1 MKFEDLNCK
10 IEVSASVNPSED
22 PEKVKKAI
30 SNILSISNI
39 KTGDF
44 YIMAETND
52 FQLMEKIYESV
63 HSSRAQKVLQRQLKK
78 HMNNNSTWFF
88 LNKQAA
94 FVGKVVLCESEDE
107 SPLGPLKI
115 TLSSSNI
122 NKIIDNLILR
132 N

>member
-39 KTGDF
+39 QTGDF

-52 FQLMEKIYESV
+52 FQLMEKIYESI
-63 HSSRAQKVLQRQLKK
+63 HSSRSQKVLQKQLER
-78 HMNNNSTWFF
+78 HRNNNSTWFF

-94 FVGKVVLCESEDE
+94 FVEKVVLCENEDE
-107 SPLGPLKI
+107 SPLGPVKVV
-115 TLSSSNI
+115 LSSSNI
-122 NKIIDNLILR
+122 NKIIDSLILR

>member
-30 SNILSISNI
+30 SNILSINNI
-39 KTGDF
+39 QTGDF

-63 HSSRAQKVLQRQLKK
+63 HSSRSQKVLQKQLER
-78 HMNNNSTWFF
+78 HRNNNSTWFF

-94 FVGKVVLCESEDE
+94 FVGKVVLCENEDE
-107 SPLGPLKI
+107 SPLGPVKVV
-115 TLSSSNI
+115 LSSSNI
-122 NKIIDNLILR
+122 NKIIDSLILR

>member
-44 YIMAETND
+44 YIMAETNN

>member
-1 MKFEDLNCK
+1 MKLEDLNCK

-39 KTGDF
+39 QTGDF

-52 FQLMEKIYESV
+52 FQLMEKIYESI
-63 HSSRAQKVLQRQLKK
+63 HSSRSQKVLQKQLEK
-78 HMNNNSTWFF
+78 HMNNDSTWFF

-94 FVGKVVLCESEDE
+94 FVGKVVLCENEDE
-107 SPLGPLKI
+107 SPLGPVKVV
-115 TLSSSNI
+115 LSSSNI
-122 NKIIDNLILR
+122 NKIIDSLILR

>member
-1 MKFEDLNCK
+1 MKLEDLNCK

-39 KTGDF
+39 QTGDF

-63 HSSRAQKVLQRQLKK
+63 HSSRSQKVLQKQLEK
-78 HMNNNSTWFF
+78 HMNNDSTWFF

-94 FVGKVVLCESEDE
+94 FVGKVVLCENEDE
-107 SPLGPLKI
+107 SPLGPVKVV
-115 TLSSSNI
+115 LSSSNI
-122 NKIIDNLILR
+122 NKIIDSLILR

>member
-1 MKFEDLNCK
+1 MKLEDLNCK
-10 IEVSASVNPSED
+10 IEVSSSVNPSED

-30 SNILSISNI
+30 SNILSINNI
-39 KTGDF
+39 QTGDF

-63 HSSRAQKVLQRQLKK
+63 HSSRSQKVLQKQLKK

-94 FVGKVVLCESEDE
+94 FVGKVVLCENEDE
-107 SPLGPLKI
+107 SPLGPVKVV
-115 TLSSSNI
+115 LSSSNI
-122 NKIIDNLILR
+122 NKIIDSLIL
-132 N
+132 

>member
-1 MKFEDLNCK
+1 MKLENLNCK

-30 SNILSISNI
+30 SNILSINNI
-39 KTGDF
+39 QTGDF

-63 HSSRAQKVLQRQLKK
+63 HSSRSQKVLQKQLEK

-94 FVGKVVLCESEDE
+94 FVGKVVLCENEDE
-107 SPLGPLKI
+107 SPLGPVKVV
-115 TLSSSNI
+115 LSSSNI
-122 NKIIDNLILR
+122 NKIIDSLIL
-132 N
+132 

>member
-39 KTGDF
+39 QTGDF

-63 HSSRAQKVLQRQLKK
+63 HSSRSQKVLQRQLEK
-78 HMNNNSTWFF
+78 HMYNNSTWFF

-94 FVGKVVLCESEDE
+94 FVGKVVLCENEDE
-107 SPLGPLKI
+107 SPLGPVKVV
-115 TLSSSNI
+115 LSSSNI
-122 NKIIDNLILR
+122 NKIIDSLILR